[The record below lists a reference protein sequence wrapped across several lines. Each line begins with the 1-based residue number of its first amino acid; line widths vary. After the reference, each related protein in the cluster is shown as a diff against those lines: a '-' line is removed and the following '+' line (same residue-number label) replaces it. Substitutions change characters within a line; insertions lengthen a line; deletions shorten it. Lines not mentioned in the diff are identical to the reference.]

1 MATLYLLEPDSPGT
15 AWAPFGYTVPLSELR
30 AGMWR
35 LRERWER
42 GLSATTA
49 GIVAAHAG
57 GHHLVTGPRL
67 VERSE
72 IVGPTWVVDATFAPR
87 LPMRAVG
94 SARRLMHGGR
104 SVAWRLDPGQRWEDA
119 FTHGD
124 GVVIDGRALSGAY
137 DLITALELFLFTDT
151 IDALDRPGDPIPA
164 GTIVLGNPDAIALR
178 GAELEP
184 GVVIDARKGAVILE
198 RGVQVRSGTRLE
210 GPLWAGSG
218 TAIVGGQLRHV
229 SAGPHCRLH
238 GEISTSVFNG
248 YANKSH
254 DGFVG
259 HSVIGEW
266 VNLRAGTIT
275 SNLKNTYGP
284 VRLDVGEQRIDT
296 GRTNLGALIGDHVK
310 TAIGTLLPTG
320 AVIGAGANLFGAP
333 RAAKY
338 TAPFAWGG
346 DSAEQLGAEEFIAMA
361 RRILPRRDV
370 TVDADLE
377 RSLRALH
384 DRHRRRVPER

>member
-1 MATLYLLEPDSPGT
+1 MTTLYLLEPAEPGA
-15 AWAPFGYTVPLSELR
+15 AWAPFAGAAPLSELR
-30 AGMWR
+30 AGVWR

-42 GLSATTA
+42 GVGVRAT
-49 GIVAAHAG
+49 GIVAPHVA
-57 GHHLVTGPRL
+57 GHHLIG
-67 VERSE
+67 
-72 IVGPTWVVDATFAPR
+72 GPTLVTPERISGPAWVVDATFAPR

-94 SARRLMHGGR
+94 TARRLVHGGKT
-104 SVAWRLDPGQRWEDA
+104 VAWRLDSGQKWEGP
-119 FTHGD
+119 FTNGD
-124 GVVIDGRALSGAY
+124 GVVVEGRPLTGAF
-137 DLITALELFLFTDT
+137 DLIAALEQLLFTDT
-151 IDALDRPGDPIPA
+151 LAALDGGTEPIPA
-164 GTIVLGNPDAIALR
+164 GTVVFGNADAIALR

-184 GVVIDARKGAVILE
+184 GVVLDARKGAIVLE

-210 GPLWAGSG
+210 GPFWAGAG
-218 TAIVGGQLRHV
+218 TMIVGGQLRHV

-266 VNLRAGTIT
+266 VNLGAGTIT

-284 VRLDVGEQRIDT
+284 IRLDIGEHRIDT
-296 GRTNLGALIGDHVK
+296 QRTNLGTLFGDHVK

-320 AVIGAGANLFGAP
+320 AVVAAGANLFGAP
-333 RAAKY
+333 RAPKY

-346 DSAEQLGAEEFIAMA
+346 DTAERIAADQFVAMA
-361 RRILPRRDV
+361 KRIMPRRDV
-370 TVDADLE
+370 AVDAHVE
-377 RSLRALH
+377 ASLRAMHARLL
-384 DRHRRRVPER
+384 EK

>member
-1 MATLYLLEPDSPGT
+1 MTTLYLLEPADPGA
-15 AWAPFGYTVPLSELR
+15 AWAPFAGSVPLSELR

-42 GLSATTA
+42 AVGGRAT
-49 GIVAAHAG
+49 GIVAPHAA
-57 GHHLVTGPRL
+57 GHHLIG
-67 VERSE
+67 
-72 IVGPTWVVDATFAPR
+72 GPTLVTSDRIAGPAWVVDATFAPR
-87 LPMRAVG
+87 LPMRPIGA
-94 SARRLMHGGR
+94 SRRLVHGGKT
-104 SVAWRLDPGQRWEDA
+104 VAWRLDGGQRWEGPFSD
-119 FTHGD
+119 GD
-124 GVVIDGRALSGAY
+124 GVVVEGRPLSGAF
-137 DLITALELFLFTDT
+137 DLIAALEVLLFTDT
-151 IDALDRPGDPIPA
+151 LAALDGGTDALPA
-164 GTIVLGNPDAIALR
+164 GITVLGNADAIALR
-178 GAELEP
+178 GANVEP
-184 GVVIDARKGAVILE
+184 GVVLDARKGAIVLE

-210 GPLWAGSG
+210 GPFWAGPG
-218 TAIVGGQLRHV
+218 TYLVGGQFRHV

-266 VNLRAGTIT
+266 VNLGAGTIT

-284 VRLDVGEQRIDT
+284 IRLDIGEQRIDT
-296 GRTNLGALIGDHVK
+296 QRTNLGSLIGDHVK

-333 RAAKY
+333 RAPKY

-346 DSAEQLGAEEFIAMA
+346 DTAERIGAEQFVAMA
-361 RRILPRRDV
+361 RRIMPRREV
-370 TVDADLE
+370 VVDAKVE
-377 RSLRALH
+377 GSLRALH
-384 DRHRRRVPER
+384 ARLLGE

>member
-1 MATLYLLEPDSPGT
+1 MSLLYVWEPAAPGA
-15 AWAPFGYTVPLSELR
+15 AWAPFAGTAPLAELR

-42 GLSATTA
+42 GIGGRTA
-49 GIVAAHAG
+49 GIVAPHAA
-57 GHHLVTGPRL
+57 GHHVVGGPPLVTA
-67 VERSE
+67 ER
-72 IVGPTWVVDATFAPR
+72 IVGPAWVVDVTFAPR
-87 LPMRAVG
+87 LPMRAMG
-94 SARRLMHGGR
+94 AAKRLVHGGQT
-104 SVAWRLDPGQRWEDA
+104 VAWRLDAGQRWEGP
-119 FTHGD
+119 FTQGD
-124 GVVIDGRALSGAY
+124 GVVVEGRSLAGAY
-137 DLITALELFLFTDT
+137 DLVTALEQLLFTDT
-151 IDALDRPGDPIPA
+151 LAALDGGTDPMPA
-164 GTIVLGNPDAIALR
+164 GTTVFGNVDAIAMR

-184 GVVIDARKGAVILE
+184 GVVLDARKGAIVLE

-210 GPLWAGSG
+210 GPFWAGTG
-218 TAIVGGQLRHV
+218 TIIVGGQLRHV

-254 DGFVG
+254 DGFLG

-266 VNLRAGTIT
+266 VNLGAGTIT

-284 VRLDVGEQRIDT
+284 IRLDIGEQRIET
-296 GRTNLGALIGDHVK
+296 QRTNLGSLIADHAK

-333 RAAKY
+333 RAPKY

-346 DSAEQLGAEEFIAMA
+346 DTAERIGADQFVAMA
-361 RRILPRRDV
+361 QRIMPRRDV
-370 TVDADLE
+370 AVDANVE
-377 RSLRALH
+377 ASLRALH
-384 DRHRRRVPER
+384 ARFAGS

>member
-1 MATLYLLEPDSPGT
+1 MSSLYLLEPAEPG
-15 AWAPFGYTVPLSELR
+15 ANWAPFGGSAPLAELR

-42 GLSATTA
+42 GVGARTA
-49 GIVAAHAG
+49 GVIAPHAV
-57 GHHLVTGPRL
+57 GHHLATGPAL
-67 VERSE
+67 IAPER
-72 IVGPTWVVDATFAPR
+72 IVGPAWIADVTFAPR
-87 LPMRAVG
+87 LPMRAPG
-94 SARRLMHGGR
+94 SSKRLMHGGKT
-104 SVAWRLDPGQRWEDA
+104 VAWRLDPGQRWEGP
-119 FTHGD
+119 FTQGD
-124 GVVIDGRALSGAY
+124 GVVIEGRMLAGAF
-137 DLITALELFLFTDT
+137 DLITALEQLLFTDT
-151 IDALDRPGDPIPA
+151 LAALDGGSDPIPA
-164 GTIVLGNPDAIALR
+164 GTIVLGNADAIALR

-184 GVVIDARKGAVILE
+184 GVVLDARKGAIILE
-198 RGVQVRSGTRLE
+198 RGVQVRSGSRLE
-210 GPLWAGSG
+210 GPFWAGTS

-266 VNLRAGTIT
+266 VNLGAGTIT

-284 VRLDVGEQRIDT
+284 IRLDIGEQRIET
-296 GRTNLGALIGDHVK
+296 QRSNLGSLIGDHVK

-333 RAAKY
+333 RAPKY

-346 DSAEQLGAEEFIAMA
+346 DTAERIGADQFIAMA
-361 RRILPRRDV
+361 KRIMPRRDV
-370 TVDADLE
+370 AVDPPTEA
-377 RSLRALH
+377 SLRALH
-384 DRHRRRVPER
+384 ARLSEK